1 MSYYTFEQSVI
12 DFERSLFDSL
22 FKDIDYSDSI
32 QRLYDYLEEQ
42 DILPHGD
49 QPAEMAAI
57 KRLIEEKY
65 KEAVDNIRDCEGDA
79 YIVRYLKKKTLKE
92 VGDRRKRPFIERI
105 VLEHS
110 TEVYDMWLNKI
121 RSAMQKVLNARYG
134 TDV

>member
-42 DILPHGD
+42 DILPHRD

-92 VGDRRKRPFIERI
+92 VSDRRKRPFIERI
-105 VLEHS
+105 VLEYS

-121 RSAMQKVLNARYG
+121 RSAMQKVLDARYS

>member
-22 FKDIDYSDSI
+22 FKAIDYSDSI

-42 DILPHGD
+42 DMLPHED

-79 YIVRYLKKKTLKE
+79 YAVRYLKKKTLKE
-92 VGDRRKRPFIERI
+92 VSDRRKRPFIERI
-105 VLEHS
+105 VLEYS
-110 TEVYDMWLNKI
+110 TEVYDMWLNEI
-121 RSAMQKVLNARYG
+121 RSAMQKVLDARYS

>member
-42 DILPHGD
+42 DMLPHED
-49 QPAEMAAI
+49 QPAEMAVI

-79 YIVRYLKKKTLKE
+79 YAVRDLKRKTLKE
-92 VGDRRKRPFIERI
+92 VSDRKRPFIERI
-105 VLEHS
+105 VLEYS
-110 TEVYDMWLNKI
+110 TEVYDMWLNEI
-121 RSAMQKVLNARYG
+121 RSAMQKVLDARYS

>member
-42 DILPHGD
+42 DILPHKD

-79 YIVRYLKKKTLKE
+79 YTVRYLKKKTLKE

-105 VLEHS
+105 VLEYS
-110 TEVYDMWLNKI
+110 TEVYDMWLNEI
-121 RSAMQKVLNARYG
+121 RSAMQKVLNARYS

>member
-42 DILPHGD
+42 DMLPHED

-79 YIVRYLKKKTLKE
+79 CAVRDLKKKTLKE
-92 VGDRRKRPFIERI
+92 VSDRRKRPFIERI
-105 VLEHS
+105 VLEYS
-110 TEVYDMWLNKI
+110 TEVYDMWLNEI
-121 RSAMQKVLNARYG
+121 RSAMQKVLNARYS